1 MPGVPDYENR
11 SEEEVAEA
19 SQAGS
24 QAGLFN
30 ELIAQLVQ
38 VHQQALSDQ
47 AALRE
52 EVLRLQDPSDGR
64 TKSEESSQIPP
75 STVSHPKDDRY
86 APDVA
91 DDFSSSSDKKVSP
104 VEDQVQG
111 VRSSAASIASIA
123 SMTSMTSMTSM
134 ITRPPN
140 QPPKFPIRP
149 GWLKEPKHSTVQRH
163 RQTTYDLEGRSSVV
177 DGDDSPDCC
186 IPVPV
191 CHPSANVRIAWDL
204 FGALLIAYDAVYLP
218 FDAAFQP
225 KPNLVILGM
234 DWLTMLFWTFDIAV
248 GFLTGFIRKGEVVMN
263 PSQIALHYISTWFI
277 IDAAV
282 VGFDWFSTI
291 QSSTSEV
298 GDFGRIFR
306 TLRTVRMLRLLRLW
320 KLKRVLAD
328 MQDMIDSEYL
338 YTLASLG
345 KLLGFILIINHLIAC
360 VWFSVSVAMRESGT
374 ASWVAEHNMSNKGVG
389 WQYATS
395 LHWTLTQFTPA
406 SMEVFPENVTERA
419 MAVVVL
425 IFSLVAFSSFL
436 ASISASMTALR
447 NQSQETTKQF
457 WILRRFLKQ
466 EQIAKPVVGK
476 VLKYVEHCHA
486 QQIVRIQPENV
497 MLLTMLSVGLREEL
511 HYELTYTKMVS
522 HPLIR
527 ILVAEQEMFMVKIC
541 TAATSTRTM
550 APTETLFH
558 PGEAAHHMYFMVH
571 GDLAYILQ
579 DESPISPPIS
589 KGEALAEAA
598 LWLPWFHSG
607 TSFAQIASEVLVMDP
622 LIFGTVAARYIATW
636 RMCSKFAHL
645 FQEAF
650 MEVGPSDVF
659 RKEDFY
665 DIAVNSLNKEDLLVS
680 RFSLMHRVRIISSGG
695 TNFRWSMPRWTRQT
709 KRDMDPSMR
718 LTKVDS
724 ARSLEMEDM
733 EDIEDEEEDLRGEVF

>member
-1 MPGVPDYENR
+1 MSGVPDYENR
-11 SEEEVAEA
+11 SEEEVAVDPQKVVKPRPTEA
-19 SQAGS
+19 SHAGS

-38 VHQQALSDQ
+38 VHQHALSDQ

-52 EVLRLQDPSDGR
+52 EVLRLQNPIDGLP
-64 TKSEESSQIPP
+64 KSEESSQKSPR
-75 STVSHPKDDRY
+75 TVSHPKDD
-86 APDVA
+86 
-91 DDFSSSSDKKVSP
+91 FSSSLDRKVSP
-104 VEDQVQG
+104 LSSVEDQAQG
-111 VRSSAASIASIA
+111 RFSLASLASI
-123 SMTSMTSMTSM
+123 TG
-134 ITRPPN
+134 PPG
-140 QPPKFPIRP
+140 QAAKFPIRP
-149 GWLKEPKHSTVQRH
+149 GWLREPKHSTITRH
-163 RQTTYDLEGRSSVV
+163 RQTTYDLEGRLSV
-177 DGDDSPDCC
+177 DGDDSPGCC

-225 KPNLVILGM
+225 TPNLLILGM

-406 SMEVFPENVTERA
+406 SMEVFPANVTERA

-527 ILVAEQEMFMVKIC
+527 ILVAEQEMFMVKVC

-579 DESPISPPIS
+579 DESPLSPPIS

-622 LIFGTVAARYIATW
+622 LIFGTVAAKYIATW
-636 RMCSKFAHL
+636 RMCSRFAHT

-665 DIAVNSLNKEDLLVS
+665 DIAVNSLNQDELLQS
-680 RFSLMHRVRIISSGG
+680 RYSLMHRVRIISSGG
-695 TNFRWSMPRWTRQT
+695 NTFRWSMPRWTRQT
-709 KRDMDPSMR
+709 KRDTTVR
-718 LTKVDS
+718 LERVDS
-724 ARSLEMEDM
+724 TRSEMT
-733 EDIEDEEEDLRGEVF
+733 DIEDEEGDLRGEVF

>member
-1 MPGVPDYENR
+1 MPGAPHYGNR
-11 SEEEVAEA
+11 NEEKVAVDPKKVEKPTET
-19 SQAGS
+19 SHSGS

-38 VHQQALSDQ
+38 VHQRALSDQ

-52 EVLRLQDPSDGR
+52 EVLRLQDPSDSR
-64 TKSEESSQIPP
+64 RKSAEESPQRFQ
-75 STVSHPKDDRY
+75 STFSHLKDDRHVQN
-86 APDVA
+86 VA
-91 DDFSSSSDKKVSP
+91 DDFSLSPVGQKGSP
-104 VEDQVQG
+104 VEDKGRVSLATING
-111 VRSSAASIASIA
+111 
-123 SMTSMTSMTSM
+123 
-134 ITRPPN
+134 PPG
-140 QPPKFPIRP
+140 QAPMFPIRP
-149 GWLKEPKHSTVQRH
+149 GWLREPKNSLITRH
-163 RQTTYDLEGRSSVV
+163 RTTTYDLERMGSA
-177 DGDDSPDCC
+177 DDDDSANCC

-204 FGALLIAYDAVYLP
+204 FGTLLIAYDAVYLP

-225 KPNLVILGM
+225 QPNLFILGM

-374 ASWVAEHNMSNKGVG
+374 TSWVAEHNMSSKTVG

-466 EQIAKPVVGK
+466 QQIAKPVVGK

-486 QQIVRIQPENV
+486 QQIVRVQPENV
-497 MLLTMLSVGLREEL
+497 TLLAMLSVGLREEL
-511 HYELTYTKMVS
+511 HYELTYTKMVF

-527 ILVAEQEMFMVKIC
+527 ILVAEQEMFMVKVC

-571 GDLAYILQ
+571 GDLTYMLQ

-622 LIFGTVAARYIATW
+622 LIFGAVAAKYIATW
-636 RMCSKFAHL
+636 RMCSKFAHT

-650 MEVGPSDVF
+650 TEVGPSDVF

-665 DIAVNSLNKEDLLVS
+665 DIAVNSLNEHELLQS
-680 RFSLMHRVRIISSGG
+680 RFSLMHRARIMSSRG
-695 TNFRWSMPRWTRQT
+695 NAFRWSMPRWTRQA
-709 KRDMDPSMR
+709 KRDTIKLER
-718 LTKVDS
+718 VDS
-724 ARSLEMEDM
+724 VPTEME
-733 EDIEDEEEDLRGEVF
+733 EIEREEGDLKGEVF